1 MTASPDDAA
10 GSSHPP
16 RAEGGPA
23 APSFPGTPGTRRPE
37 EIPMSQPPAH
47 DETVRMR
54 NDGPDS
60 RPPVEPSRAF
70 PAEGDTPEPQN
81 SFPAGGEV
89 DDTRP
94 VPRDWLS
101 GAPEDEAVETTAYVP
116 PVEAPAVPSDDAP

>member
-10 GSSHPP
+10 GSSTPP

-37 EIPMSQPPAH
+37 ESPMSQPPVH

-54 NDGPDS
+54 ADELDS
-60 RPPVEPSRAF
+60 RPPLEPSR
-70 PAEGDTPEPQN
+70 PAPADDDTPEPPT
-81 SFPAGGEV
+81 SFPAEGEV

-101 GAPEDEAVETTAYVP
+101 GAPED
-116 PVEAPAVPSDDAP
+116 D